1 MMEEKNSAMERKA
14 PVGGMPKFDVWA
26 YGVAG
31 EYDLRAAKESG
42 EIQKMEL
49 MRKVRGQDNSTLI
62 GRVTAKLR
70 VTDVHERRRK
80 DAKKMMDSTHRELE
94 VHVEVV
100 EDVPMGVTNGLD
112 DGQGLSAFKA
122 GTQFVLV
129 YCPAF
134 VLVYCPADKLHMAR
148 VSRSS
153 AVLYAEPAAEE
164 AEEAPEDGEA

>member
-1 MMEEKNSAMERKA
+1 MMEEKNNAMERKA

-94 VHVEVV
+94 VHVEAV

-129 YCPAF
+129 YCPA
-134 VLVYCPADKLHMAR
+134 DKLHMAR

-164 AEEAPEDGEA
+164 VPEDGEA